1 MKIWKP
7 SEENHFKNY
16 HMNEKINNTA
26 QETEVKKENK
36 FSLWLKMLDEKD
48 RAMNPKK
55 RKGKW
60 MFALCA
66 LIILFGLSF
75 IWFPAAKLDQHE
87 ITSPV
92 EKPVQQKSQTP
103 RSALEMPADSF
114 EIILKQKIHEDL
126 AEKK

>member
-1 MKIWKP
+1 
-7 SEENHFKNY
+7 
-16 HMNEKINNTA
+16 MNTVINNTEQNA
-26 QETEVKKENK
+26 EIKKENR
-36 FSLWLKMLDEKD
+36 FIRWLKMLDEKD
-48 RAMNPKK
+48 RAMNPTK

-66 LIILFGLSF
+66 LVILFGLSF
-75 IWFPAAKLDQHE
+75 IWFPAAKLDQSE

-92 EKPVQQKSQTP
+92 EKPAPPKSQTP

-126 AEKK
+126 AKEK

>member
-1 MKIWKP
+1 
-7 SEENHFKNY
+7 
-16 HMNEKINNTA
+16 MNEKINKTA
-26 QETEVKKENK
+26 NEAEVKKENR
-36 FSLWLKMLDEKD
+36 FSRWLTALDEKD
-48 RAMNPKK
+48 RAMNPAK

-66 LIILFGLSF
+66 LVILFGLSF
-75 IWFPAAKLDQHE
+75 IWFPAAKLDQSE
-87 ITSPV
+87 ITTPV
-92 EKPVQQKSQTP
+92 EKPAPPKSQTP

>member
-1 MKIWKP
+1 MNTEI
-7 SEENHFKNY
+7 NH
-16 HMNEKINNTA
+16 
-26 QETEVKKENK
+26 TEQKTELKKENR
-36 FSLWLKMLDEKD
+36 FSRWLKMLDEKD
-48 RAMNPKK
+48 RAMNPTE

-66 LIILFGLSF
+66 LVILFGLSF
-75 IWFPAAKLDQHE
+75 IWFPAAKLDQSE
-87 ITSPV
+87 ITTPV
-92 EKPVQQKSQTP
+92 EKPAPPKSQTP